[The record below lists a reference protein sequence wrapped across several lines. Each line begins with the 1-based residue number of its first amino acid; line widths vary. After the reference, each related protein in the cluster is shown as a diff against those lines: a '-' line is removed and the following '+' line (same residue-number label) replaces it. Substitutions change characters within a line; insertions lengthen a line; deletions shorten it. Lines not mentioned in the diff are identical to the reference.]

1 MTISSYAEEQKLTFK
16 YENSI
21 SNEYFFFVITK
32 NDKNC
37 ILSIEGEK
45 RNELELCPKDN
56 ELSLVLEDIFDIA
69 QFIKDNENNFA
80 AINSDITEQV
90 ILNSCG
96 KTIIFLYYDR
106 YKSIPNNGKFSDKIV
121 SLVRELI
128 KILQQ
133 NHPDLF
139 VKVPIWLYG

>member
-1 MTISSYAEEQKLTFK
+1 MDLIRGTSKYFSFFFLFIFMTISSYAEEQKLTFK

-56 ELSLVLEDIFDIA
+56 ELSLILE
-69 QFIKDNENNFA
+69 
-80 AINSDITEQV
+80 
-90 ILNSCG
+90 
-96 KTIIFLYYDR
+96 
-106 YKSIPNNGKFSDKIV
+106 
-121 SLVRELI
+121 
-128 KILQQ
+128 
-133 NHPDLF
+133 
-139 VKVPIWLYG
+139 